1 MYVCTCIIKVM
12 VADRALVHSSYN
24 IATVY
29 HTYNYRYKCPILGFI
44 KPLNFEV
51 A

>member
-1 MYVCTCIIKVM
+1 MYVCIIKVM
-12 VADRALVHSSYN
+12 VADRALHSSYN